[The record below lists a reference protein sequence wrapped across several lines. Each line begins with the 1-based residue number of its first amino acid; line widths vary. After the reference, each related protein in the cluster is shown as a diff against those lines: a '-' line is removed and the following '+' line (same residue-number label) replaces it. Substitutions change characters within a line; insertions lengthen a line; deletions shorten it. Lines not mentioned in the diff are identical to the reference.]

1 MTGVGM
7 GETVWRSDQDRA
19 QALGTED
26 LGLYLAPPV
35 ALGTLLKLSHSQLLG
50 ALKDYYCVF
59 LKDLYQGLNELIH
72 IKCLADV

>member
-50 ALKDYYCVF
+50 A
-59 LKDLYQGLNELIH
+59 
-72 IKCLADV
+72 